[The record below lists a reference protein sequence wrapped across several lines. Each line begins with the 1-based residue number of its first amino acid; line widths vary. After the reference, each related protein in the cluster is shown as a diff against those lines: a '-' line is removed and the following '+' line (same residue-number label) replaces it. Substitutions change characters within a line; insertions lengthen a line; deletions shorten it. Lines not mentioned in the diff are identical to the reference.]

1 MSVTLSVINL
11 NWPDSYQISL
21 HSALLPGANIR
32 AVVAVG
38 QKATENLD
46 HEHEAVALVA
56 ARALLAAQR
65 QQSAPVQHSARV
77 CGGPALA
84 VRAPRA
90 RYGLGLNARARA
102 EQFHSLVRTFH
113 VHRGAHRFVSFG
125 RELLSAFSRHFSAA
139 HAQ

>member
-1 MSVTLSVINL
+1 MPVILSATDL

-46 HEHEAVALVA
+46 HEHEAVAFVA

-65 QQSAPVQHSARV
+65 QQRAPVQHSARV
-77 CGGPALA
+77 RGGPALA

-90 RYGLGLNARARA
+90 RYGLCLCAHARP
-102 EQFHSLVRTFH
+102 EHLYIMMRTFY
-113 VHRGAHRFVSFG
+113 VYRAHTD
-125 RELLSAFSRHFSAA
+125 L
-139 HAQ
+139 